1 MVPRGFGWTLLGT
14 IGIAV
19 VGAVVT
25 LLLVL
30 SLVVQTP
37 ITCEDEGELGRIVVG
52 GGLVVTL
59 LAIGLWVR
67 LRRQMSEILLNAL
80 IGLSV
85 FGIVFLA
92 PVIFIAFAACTG

>member
-1 MVPRGFGWTLLGT
+1 MEPRGFGWTLFGT

-25 LLLVL
+25 LFIFLVI
-30 SLVVQTP
+30 QAP
-37 ITCEDEGELGRIVVG
+37 ITCEDEGELGRIVVT
-52 GGLVVTL
+52 GGLVLTA

-67 LRRQMSEILLNAL
+67 LRRQMSAILLNAL

-85 FGIVFLA
+85 FGIVYQL
-92 PVIFIAFAACTG
+92 PLIFIALHCTE